1 MIYLALL
8 LGIITVLGV
17 LLALVSDLV
26 DPPRGPLAGT
36 PHSRWRGRE

>member
-8 LGIITVLGV
+8 LGTITVAGV

-26 DPPRGPLAGT
+26 APPRGPLAGSA
-36 PHSRWRGRE
+36 HSRWRGRP